1 MITVMPKITFY
12 SSIAL
17 ACTLFCGTNYGY
29 TQQRYATGTT
39 FTEMADPTQDTL
51 SDWSNVKPGLH
62 ASFVS
67 IDKRYPKSVNPNLTM
82 QRMDTLDAWKGE
94 QVSTQIL
101 LWTSAAAS
109 NVSVSVGQLKSGTG
123 KIIGGDAVQARFV
136 RYVMTDEFASGCGH
150 RKPEDFKAALAA
162 DMLDDLKS
170 YDLEAKKVR
179 PVWVTIRVPKEAE
192 AGQYKTTIGVLQNGK
207 AEAQLQLTVHV
218 QNHELPP
225 ASQWTYHLDQW
236 QHPSAVARVN
246 KVKMWS
252 DEHFEALKP
261 TMRQLAAAGQ
271 KVITTTLNKDA
282 WNVQTYDPYADMIV
296 WKKKKDGS
304 WTYDYTVF
312 DRWVNFMMD
321 LGVDK
326 QINCYSLLPWNNEVH
341 YFDEGKNDV
350 VNVIAKPGTPQFEE
364 LWSPFLKDFSKHVS
378 AKGWLK
384 ITNIAMDER
393 GREEMDPAIAL
404 LERVAPEFGVA
415 FADNHKSYQ
424 RYQKSTDISV
434 AAGDPFDHN
443 DLIDRRKKGYITTFY
458 VCCSDE
464 FPNQFTFSDPAEST
478 YMAWYAM
485 AAGFDGSL
493 RWAFNSW
500 VKDPLRDSRFRTWPA
515 GDTYIV
521 YPQGRS
527 SIRYER
533 MLEGI
538 QDFTKVSILKAK
550 LEKSKD
556 QANLTQ
562 LNAKIAK
569 LNKSKRY
576 ADWNKDLNDAKEFV
590 KELSER
596 VE

>member
-1 MITVMPKITFY
+1 MPKITTY
-12 SSIAL
+12 SAIAV
-17 ACTLFCGTNYGY
+17 ACLMLCGNNRGIAQQGY
-29 TQQRYATGTT
+29 AVGTT
-39 FTEMADPTQDTL
+39 FTELADPTKDTL
-51 SDWSNVKPGLH
+51 SDWSAVKAGLH

-67 IDKRYPKSVNPNLTM
+67 IDKRYPKSVNPDLTI
-82 QRMDTLDAWKGE
+82 QRSATLFAWKGE
-94 QVSTQIL
+94 QVSAQLL
-101 LWTSAAAS
+101 LWTAAAAPSVTVS
-109 NVSVSVGQLKSGTG
+109 NGELKTG
-123 KIIGGDAVQARFV
+123 KGQSISADAVQTRFV

-150 RKPEDFKAALAA
+150 RKPEDFKASLSP

-170 YDLEAKKVR
+170 FDLEAKKVR
-179 PVWVTIRVPKEAE
+179 PVWITVKVPASAS
-192 AGQYKTTIGVLQNGK
+192 AGEYKTTISVKEKGK
-207 AEAQLQLTVHV
+207 VVHNLDLIINV
-218 QNHELPP
+218 QNHIMPP
-225 ASQWTYHLDQW
+225 ASDWTFHLDQW

-246 KVKMWS
+246 NVKVWS

-261 TMRQLAAAGQ
+261 TMKQLAAAGQ
-271 KVITTTLNKDA
+271 KVITATLNKDA
-282 WNVQTYDPYADMIV
+282 WNVQTYDPYADMII
-296 WKKKKDGS
+296 WKKTKAGT
-304 WTYDYTVF
+304 WVYDYAIF
-312 DRWVNFMMD
+312 DRWVQFMMD
-321 LGVDK
+321 LGINK

-341 YFDEGKNDV
+341 YFDEAKNEF
-350 VNVIAKPGTPQFEE
+350 VNVIAKPGTAVFEE
-364 LWSPFLKDFSKHVS
+364 LWTPFLKDFSKHVS

-434 AAGDPFDHN
+434 AVGDPFDHN
-443 DLIDRRKKGYITTFY
+443 DLVQRRKKGYITTFY

-478 YMAWYAM
+478 YMAWYAL
-485 AAGFDGSL
+485 AAGFDGAL

-500 VKDPLRDSRFRTWPA
+500 VEDPLRDSRFRTWPA

-538 QDFTKVSILKAK
+538 QDYTKVGVLRAK
-550 LEKSKD
+550 LEKSQD
-556 QANLTQ
+556 WANLTK

-569 LNKSKRY
+569 LNMAKRY
-576 ADWNKDLNDAKEFV
+576 AEWNQDLNDAKAFV
-590 KELSER
+590 NELSSQLN
-596 VE
+596 

>member
-1 MITVMPKITFY
+1 MPKTTIY
-12 SSIAL
+12 STIAF
-17 ACTLFCGTNYGY
+17 ACLLFCGNNQVYS
-29 TQQRYATGTT
+29 QERYAVGTT
-39 FTEMADPTQDTL
+39 FTEMADPTKDTL
-51 SDWSNVKPGLH
+51 SNWSNVKAGLH

-67 IDKRYPKSVNPNLTM
+67 IDKRYPKSVNPNVTV
-82 QRMDTLDAWKGE
+82 QHSATLDAWKGE
-94 QVSTQIL
+94 QVSAQVL
-101 LWTSAAAS
+101 LWTNAATAD
-109 NVSVSVGQLKSGTG
+109 VVVAPGELKAGNG
-123 KIIGGDAVQARFV
+123 KSIGADAIQARFV

-150 RKPEDFKAALAA
+150 RKPEDFKASLSA

-170 YDLEAKKVR
+170 YDLEAKRVR
-179 PVWVTIRVPKEAE
+179 PVWITVKIPSGAT
-192 AGQYKTTIGVLQNGK
+192 AGQYKTTIAVKQKGKVKQN
-207 AEAQLQLTVHV
+207 LILTVNV
-218 QNHELPP
+218 QNQVLPP
-225 ASQWTYHLDQW
+225 ASQWSFHLDQW

-246 KVKMWS
+246 NVKMWS

-261 TMRQLAAAGQ
+261 TMKQLAAAGQ
-271 KVITTTLNKDA
+271 KVITATLNKDA
-282 WNVQTYDPYADMIV
+282 WNVQTYDPYADMIS
-296 WKKKKDGS
+296 WKKAKDGS
-304 WTYDYTVF
+304 WSYDYAVF
-312 DRWVNFMMD
+312 DRWVQFMMD
-321 LGVDK
+321 LGVNK

-341 YFDEGKNDV
+341 YFDEAKNEL
-350 VNVIAKPGTPQFEE
+350 VNVIAKPGTPVFEE
-364 LWSPFLKDFSKHVS
+364 LWTPFLKDFSKHVS

-393 GREEMDPAIAL
+393 SREEMDPAVAL
-404 LERVAPEFGVA
+404 LERVAPEFGIA

-434 AAGDPFDHN
+434 AVGDPFDHN

-478 YMAWYAM
+478 YMAWYAL
-485 AAGFDGSL
+485 AAGFDGAL

-500 VKDPLRDSRFRTWPA
+500 VVDPLRDSRFRTWPA

-538 QDFTKVSILKAK
+538 QDYTKVGILKAK
-550 LEKSKD
+550 LEE
-556 QANLTQ
+556 ANDASNLAK

-576 ADWNKDLNDAKEFV
+576 ADWNKDLNDAKAFV
-590 KELSER
+590 NALSSQIK
-596 VE
+596 